1 MNKPNQTETCRYIE
15 QGSIYQ
21 REPEGKPRAGGG
33 VSEMGEGASCMGTDG
48 NRTLG
53 GEHAVGSTEVEIY
66 TTNAIRWAVGAQRG
80 GEAGTG

>member
-1 MNKPNQTETCRYIE
+1 
-15 QGSIYQ
+15 
-21 REPEGKPRAGGG
+21 
-33 VSEMGEGASCMGTDG
+33 MGEGVSCMGTDG

-66 TTNAIRWAVGAQRG
+66 TTNAIRWAVGAKRG